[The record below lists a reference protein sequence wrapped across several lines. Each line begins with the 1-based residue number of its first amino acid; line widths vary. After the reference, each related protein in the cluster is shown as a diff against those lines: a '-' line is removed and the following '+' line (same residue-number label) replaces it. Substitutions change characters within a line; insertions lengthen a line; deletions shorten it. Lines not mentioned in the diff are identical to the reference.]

1 MFRSTSILPDN
12 ENNNKVSDCFRVQL
26 IGGSGV
32 GKSSLCEKFL
42 CPDYVYTYE
51 SLQGKG
57 LSLSLSLSLFLSLS
71 LSLSSCIVAGP
82 SCDPSVCIMLE
93 DIETELVFLDTAHT
107 DLVSLEHMVS
117 HHMMLL
123 GYT

>member
-1 MFRSTSILPDN
+1 MFRSTSKLPDN

-57 LSLSLSLSLFLSLS
+57 LSLSLSLT
-71 LSLSSCIVAGP
+71 LSSCIVAGP

-107 DLVSLEHMVS
+107 DLVRLEHMVS